1 MDGVGIGERDKVGV
15 SGWRWDWRTGY
26 GWDRVDKVGIGERDM
41 VGVSGYG
48 WHEWIWLV
56 ERDMVGVRMDMVG
69 VEGYGWDEWKKY
81 GWGTRLM
88 ACHGNER

>member
-41 VGVSGYG
+41 VGVSGCVQKIPCM
-48 WHEWIWLV
+48 WRIEL
-56 ERDMVGVRMDMVG
+56 D
-69 VEGYGWDEWKKY
+69 
-81 GWGTRLM
+81 LL
-88 ACHGNER
+88 

>member
-1 MDGVGIGERDKVGV
+1 MDGVGIGEQDKVGV

-26 GWDRVDKVGIGERDM
+26 GCDRVDKVGIGEQDM

-56 ERDMVGVRMDMVG
+56 
-69 VEGYGWDEWKKY
+69 
-81 GWGTRLM
+81 
-88 ACHGNER
+88 